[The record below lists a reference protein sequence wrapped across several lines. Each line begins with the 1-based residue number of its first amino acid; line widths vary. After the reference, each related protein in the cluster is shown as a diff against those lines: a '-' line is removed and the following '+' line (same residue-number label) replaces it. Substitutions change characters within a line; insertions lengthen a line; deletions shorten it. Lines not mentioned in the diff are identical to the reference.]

1 MKQILKKLASF
12 NAKCPPVKKASD
24 NPFFKSKYA
33 SLDEIQKHI
42 HPYLQA
48 EGLVVVQANAVID
61 GALYVE
67 TSLFDA
73 DSAEVIKSI
82 FPIVVTKSSSQ
93 EYGSAVSYA
102 KRYSLTGILNLIVV
116 DEDDDGNTSSQ
127 PQKETLSPDKLTA
140 MKKYLEEGKIKEV
153 EAAIRKYDLSPEQSK
168 EVATLVNQAKAK
180 AIKSATK

>member
-1 MKQILKKLASF
+1 
-12 NAKCPPVKKASD
+12 
-24 NPFFKSKYA
+24 
-33 SLDEIQKHI
+33 
-42 HPYLQA
+42 
-48 EGLVVVQANAVID
+48 VID
-61 GALYVE
+61 GQVYVKSAVWDVDTGE
-67 TSLFDA
+67 NIESL
-73 DSAEVIKSI
+73 

-140 MKKYLEEGKIKEV
+140 MKRYLEEGKIKEV

-168 EVATLVNQAKAK
+168 EVAILVNQAKAK